1 MLNKN
6 RLEIHFAL
14 HAVRQ
19 AALLVRQVQAELVS
33 AALTKDD
40 RSPVT
45 VADFASQALI
55 ASLLMRAFPSDPL
68 VAEEDSAS
76 LRQPEN
82 RATLE
87 NVIRFVSHF
96 SSPASARDICS
107 WIDRGAGEPS
117 GRFWTLDPIDG
128 TKGFLRGDQYAIA
141 LALIVEGQIE
151 IGVLGCPNLREGR
164 FFEVGGE
171 GTLAVAAKGE
181 GAWIAPLAGN
191 PVHLKRVGVSRVA
204 DVTQARVLSSF
215 ESAHT
220 NVSQIDQFAQILG
233 TAVEPIRLDS
243 QAKYVM
249 LAAGAGE
256 LYLRLLSREKPDY
269 KEKIW
274 DQAAGSLLV
283 VEAGGQITDL
293 DNAPLDFSAGRRLA
307 RNRGILASNGYLH
320 EPAARALRK
329 INA

>member
-1 MLNKN
+1 MLNEN
-6 RLEIHFAL
+6 TREIEFAIQSI
-14 HAVRQ
+14 RQ
-19 AALLVRQVQAELVS
+19 AASLVRQVQAELVS
-33 AALTKDD
+33 PALTKDD

-55 ASLLMRAFPSDPL
+55 AYRLMQTFPSDPL
-68 VAEEDSAS
+68 VAEEDSTS

-82 RATLE
+82 RRTLE
-87 NVIRFVSHF
+87 HVIRFVTRF
-96 SSPASARDICS
+96 SGPASADEVCA
-107 WIDRGAGEPS
+107 WIDRGAGDPV

-141 LALIVEGQIE
+141 LALIVDGQLQ

-164 FFEVGGE
+164 FLEIGGE
-171 GTLAVAAKGE
+171 GTLAVAVRGK
-181 GAWIAPLAGN
+181 GAWIAPLDANDGS
-191 PVHLKRVGVSRVA
+191 LMRARVSRVV
-204 DVTQARVLSSF
+204 DPTQARVLRSF

-220 NVSQIDQFAQILG
+220 NVSQIDRFAQALG
-233 TAVEPIRLDS
+233 TVVEPVRLDS

-249 LAAGAGE
+249 LAAGAGD

-269 KEKIW
+269 REKIW

-283 VEAGGQITDL
+283 SEAGGRITDL
-293 DNAPLDFSAGRRLA
+293 DDVPLDFSAGKTLS

-320 EPAARALRK
+320 ESAVHALRQ
-329 INA
+329 IDA

>member
-1 MLNKN
+1 LNKSIP
-6 RLEIHFAL
+6 EIKFAL
-14 HAVRQ
+14 DAVRQ
-19 AALLVRQVQAELVS
+19 AALFVRQVQAELVS
-33 AALTKDD
+33 TALTKDD

-55 ASLLMRAFPSDPL
+55 AYLLMHSFPSDPL
-68 VAEEDSAS
+68 VAEEDSTS

-82 RATLE
+82 RQTLE
-87 NVIRFVSHF
+87 QVIRFVTRVCG
-96 SSPASARDICS
+96 PASGADICT
-107 WIDRGAGEPS
+107 WIDRGASEPT

-141 LALIVEGQIE
+141 LALIVDGRVE

-164 FFEVGGE
+164 FLEIGGE
-171 GTLAVAAKGE
+171 GTLAVAMRGK
-181 GAWIAPLAGN
+181 GAWIAPLDTGSDSLIPAS
-191 PVHLKRVGVSRVA
+191 VSRVA
-204 DVTQARVLSSF
+204 EVTQARVLRSF

-220 NVSQIDQFAQILG
+220 NVSQIDQFAQALG
-233 TAVEPIRLDS
+233 TVVQPVRLDS

-249 LAAGAGE
+249 LAVGAGE

-283 VEAGGQITDL
+283 SEAGGRITDL
-293 DNAPLDFSAGRRLA
+293 DNAPLDFSVGRTLL

-320 EPAARALRK
+320 EPAVHALRK